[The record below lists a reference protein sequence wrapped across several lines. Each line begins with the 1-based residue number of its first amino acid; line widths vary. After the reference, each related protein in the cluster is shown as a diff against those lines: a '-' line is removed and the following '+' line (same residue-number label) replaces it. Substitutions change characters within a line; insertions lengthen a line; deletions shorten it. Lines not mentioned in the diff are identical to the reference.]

1 MGELKKEE
9 KTIVTSS
16 ETTVRPGIND
26 PRRQTGHLWK
36 RVVKHKYI
44 YLLALPSVIY
54 FLVFK
59 YAPMWGILLAFQ
71 DYSPFKGFLASEWVG
86 FKHFETLFTHDMF
99 WVLLRNT
106 LGINLVNLIFF
117 FPLPIVLALMLNE
130 IKIEPVKRVI
140 QSIVYLPHF
149 LSMVIIVGFTYFFL
163 STDIGLVN
171 KGLTAMGIE
180 PVSFLTNP
188 NYFWGL
194 LTMQS
199 IWKEVGWG
207 TIIFLAAI
215 AGVDQQLYEAAIV
228 DGAGRFRRVWHI
240 TLPAIRSTIV
250 ILLIMRVG
258 HMMDVGFEQVLLMLN
273 PLVLPVGEVFDTYVY
288 KQGILS
294 GQTSYSIA
302 VGLFKSIVGL
312 VLVMLANRLAKK
324 FGEEGLY

>member
-1 MGELKKEE
+1 MSSS
-9 KTIVTSS
+9 KTTAI
-16 ETTVRPGIND
+16 RGIAGSQ
-26 PRRQTGHLWK
+26 RQTSRLWK
-36 RVVKHKYI
+36 RVAKYKYI
-44 YLLALPSVIY
+44 YILALPSIVY
-54 FLVFK
+54 FLIFK

-71 DYSPFKGFLASEWVG
+71 DYSPFRGFWNSEWVG
-86 FKHFETLFTHDMF
+86 FEHFKTLFTHDMF

-106 LGINLVNLIFF
+106 LGINLMSLVFF
-117 FPLPIVLALMLNE
+117 FPLPILLALMLNE
-130 IKIEPVKRVI
+130 VRIDPVKRII

-163 STDIGLVN
+163 SVDTGLVN
-171 KGLTAMGIE
+171 KGLMSMGFE
-180 PVSFLTNP
+180 PISFMTNP

-194 LTMQS
+194 LTAQS

-215 AGVDQQLYEAAIV
+215 AGVDQQLYEAAIM
-228 DGAGRFRRVWHI
+228 DGAGRARQLWHI

-273 PLVLPVGEVFDTYVY
+273 PLVIPVGEVFDTYVY

-312 VLVMLANRLAKK
+312 VLVVMANRLAKK
-324 FGEEGLY
+324 FGEDGLY